1 MVWCYVMRRFEG
13 CCCIELRRCRCRASQ
28 HDTQIWPAYIML
40 GKGYANAS
48 GLESK
53 LFGCLGAEPSYH
65 SIILHVI
72 TRCCHLL
79 GSLVLHALV
88 FRYYCC

>member
-1 MVWCYVMRRFEG
+1 VVVDLEEDCATPPFVPRP
-13 CCCIELRRCRCRASQ
+13 RA
-28 HDTQIWPAYIML
+28 PR
-40 GKGYANAS
+40 YANAS